1 MEDKILDNLFDN
13 DLNIG
18 GVIIKN
24 FTVKT
29 EFEFQGLFRKMS
41 KFASEDDKINS
52 DFIFDKVPFD
62 LAEKVANWL
71 DLNSNINEQLTKGN
85 VIDKCIIFISAY
97 LDYEDFKK
105 KLKEP

>member
-1 MEDKILDNLFDN
+1 MEDKILDNLFNN

-29 EFEFQGLFRKMS
+29 EFEFQGLFRKLS
-41 KFASEDDKINS
+41 KLAGEDDKINS
-52 DFIFDKVPFD
+52 EFIFDKIPFE

-97 LDYEDFKK
+97 IDYEDFKK
-105 KLKEP
+105 KLKEQ

>member
-1 MEDKILDNLFDN
+1 MVDSLFN
-13 DLNIG
+13 TDLNIG
-18 GVIIKN
+18 GIVIKN

-29 EFEFQGLFRKMS
+29 EFEFQGLFRKLS
-41 KFASEDDKINS
+41 KFAGEDDKINS
-52 DFIFDKVPFD
+52 DFIFDKIQFE

-71 DLNSNINEQLTKGN
+71 DFNSNINEQLEKGN

-105 KLKEP
+105 KLKK